1 MGKTRVIWDWDTS
14 SWNQD
19 ESKEMYEETYGRTPS
34 DEELSAFV
42 EENNSK
48 YLSDVISEIE
58 HYESVH
64 GKKSQVV
71 VAKLGLWNGTF
82 DGGKI
87 IVGLANVIR
96 ECFEDYNRL
105 YVDGR
110 RLRISASHHDGTNT
124 FEIKELTDNGADYA
138 DRHDYDTEPRE
149 LHAKLFNSSNYSR
162 EVKLFADVY
171 GW

>member
-1 MGKTRVIWDWDTS
+1 MEKTKVIWDYDTS
-14 SWNQD
+14 SWD
-19 ESKEMYEETYGRTPS
+19 ENDSREMYEETYGCSPN
-34 DEELSAFV
+34 DEELSMFV
-42 EENNSK
+42 EETNSE
-48 YLSDVISEIE
+48 YLSDVISEVE
-58 HYESVH
+58 HYESCH
-64 GKKSQVV
+64 GKKSYII

-87 IVGLANVIR
+87 VEGLANVIR

-124 FEIKELTDNGADYA
+124 FEVKELTDKGVDYA
-138 DRHDYDTEPRE
+138 SRHDYDTEPRE
-149 LHAKLFNSSNYSR
+149 LHAKLFSSSNYSR
-162 EVKLFADVY
+162 EVKLFADLY

>member
-1 MGKTRVIWDWDTS
+1 MEKTRVIWDWDTS

-19 ESKEMYEETYGRTPS
+19 ESKEMYEDTYGRIPS

-42 EENNSK
+42 EENNSE

-58 HYESVH
+58 HHESVH
-64 GKKSQVV
+64 GKKSYVV

-87 IVGLANVIR
+87 IEGLANVIR

-124 FEIKELTDNGADYA
+124 FEVKELTDKGSDYA

-149 LHAKLFNSSNYSR
+149 LHAKLFSSSNYSR
-162 EVKLFADVY
+162 EVKLFADLY